1 MKRKLFL
8 ISSFAAIPSS
18 NGFLQILT
26 QQIAPS
32 SSCARASHHSRN
44 FITIQN
50 ASSKSNQEQNTSN
63 NNHQSEDFTVQN
75 ITDEEALLACRAYL
89 QRKNKLG
96 KNGWTKHHKR
106 KLLLENSLALG
117 NNRPL
122 GDVDGGRRVD
132 EGIGYFWEDPAELK
146 YLRTGRPRLYFDD
159 STTEFV
165 RDFML
170 EQAEDEN
177 DSDWLHNNNQD
188 EEDEDEDVKNALII
202 NDEEENGIFTGF
214 PTMPTR
220 EFSIRSNG
228 KKILFQD
235 EEWKR
240 KWYEARWGDLEK
252 ERKEWRK
259 NKKIE
264 KFIQQIPS
272 DVLDS
277 DELAALSDA
286 EIEDAIRTY
295 IVANKRRSRA
305 HKKRTEVKRN
315 MTLRNSMEKDV
326 GDGRDGDAV
335 DGEEPTAMKA
345 SRKIETTTLDSFMMQ
360 LNGSSEANE
369 ALAEERQRRSDRAAA
384 AYLTRLENID
394 AKTKPTSRSEK
405 AATKTKAQSFMAER
419 TETISKKVGAALAR
433 IRRSLDKDT
442 RPKSSD
448 IETILQPKRLAGRK
462 NLLQD
467 ILLKCFGMRGKCVPS
482 KTFYS
487 SVDSLDVNHTD
498 KKFVTSCS
506 VHELGDFVA
515 YTLRQDED
523 IS

>member
-1 MKRKLFL
+1 M
-8 ISSFAAIPSS
+8 
-18 NGFLQILT
+18 
-26 QQIAPS
+26 
-32 SSCARASHHSRN
+32 
-44 FITIQN
+44 
-50 ASSKSNQEQNTSN
+50 
-63 NNHQSEDFTVQN
+63 
-75 ITDEEALLACRAYL
+75 
-89 QRKNKLG
+89 
-96 KNGWTKHHKR
+96 
-106 KLLLENSLALG
+106 ENSLALG

-122 GDVDGGRRVD
+122 GDIDGGRRGVD
-132 EGIGYFWEDPAELK
+132 EGIGYFWENPAELK

-177 DSDWLHNNNQD
+177 ENDWLHNNDQD

-202 NDEEENGIFTGF
+202 NDEEENGVFTGF

-228 KKILFQD
+228 KKKLFQD

-240 KWYEARWGDLEK
+240 KWYEARWGDLAK
-252 ERKEWRK
+252 ERKIWRK

-277 DELAALSDA
+277 DELAALSDD

-295 IVANKRRSRA
+295 IVANQRRSKA

-315 MTLRNSMEKDV
+315 MTLRNSMDKDV
-326 GDGRDGDAV
+326 RDGQY
-335 DGEEPTAMKA
+335 DGTVGGKEPTSVKA
-345 SRKIETTTLDSFMMQ
+345 SRKIEPTTLDSFMMQ

-394 AKTKPTSRSEK
+394 AKTKPKRTFWSEK
-405 AATKTKAQSFMAER
+405 SAAKTKAQSFTAGT
-419 TETISKKVGAALAR
+419 TETLPDKVGAALAR
-433 IRRSLDKDT
+433 IKRSLDKDKH
-442 RPKSSD
+442 PKSSD

-462 NLLQD
+462 NLLQE

-482 KTFYS
+482 KKFYS

-515 YTLRQDED
+515 YTLRLDED
-523 IS
+523 SSSQLLLTKL